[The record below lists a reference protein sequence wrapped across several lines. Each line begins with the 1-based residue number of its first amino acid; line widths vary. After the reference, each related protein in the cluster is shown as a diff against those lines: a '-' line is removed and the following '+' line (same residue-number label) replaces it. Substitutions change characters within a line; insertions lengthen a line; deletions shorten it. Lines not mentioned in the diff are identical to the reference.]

1 MAATQKMVNYAR
13 AIAEK
18 LEIAE
23 PDFSDFGETSRFIN
37 EHSDQFKKATHTGKT
52 IQALEKLYGKFESNF
67 TNEFAQKLKELQDIC
82 GVYIFWVENE
92 AVYIGKSVNL
102 QDRVFSSLK
111 ERVRSAPI
119 THVSIIPLK
128 KIADT
133 HILEIVLITEYKPDL
148 NSDCTCEDYSDLF
161 KSNIDLYSLP
171 KVRIFVD

>member
-1 MAATQKMVNYAR
+1 MAATQKMIDYAT

-23 PDFSDFGETSRFIN
+23 PNFLSFEETSHFIS
-37 EHSDQFKKATHTGKT
+37 EYSDRFKKATHTGKT
-52 IQALEKLYGKFESNF
+52 IQALEKLYGKFEEAL
-67 TNEFAQKLKELQDIC
+67 TNEFIQKLKELQDIC

-92 AVYIGKSVNL
+92 VVYIGKSVNL

-111 ERVRSAPI
+111 ERIGSAPI

-148 NSDCTCEDYSDLF
+148 NSDCICEDYSDLF
-161 KSNIDLYSLP
+161 KSNINLYSLS
-171 KVRIFVD
+171 KVRIFED